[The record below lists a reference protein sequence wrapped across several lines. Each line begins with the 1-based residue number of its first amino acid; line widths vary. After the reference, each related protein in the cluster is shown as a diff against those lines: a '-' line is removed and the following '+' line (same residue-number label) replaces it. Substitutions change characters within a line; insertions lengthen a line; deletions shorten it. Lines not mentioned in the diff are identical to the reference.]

1 MLSGYKRNQAIEIAQ
16 ILAVEGMLFGQELEE
31 YIKLNEIDGII
42 TLQEDEVDE
51 FIDEVIK
58 AVEKQW
64 KKAIAVYDKK
74 DKLTKIFLK
83 AEDAAKEINT
93 SLSNIYASKRINSCV
108 NDRYILSIY
117 KPNTNELSLGLK
129 SIVSNPRK
137 GYFLKI

>member
-1 MLSGYKRNQAIEIAQ
+1 MLSGYTRNQAIEIAQ

-74 DKLTKIFLK
+74 DKITKIFLK

-117 KPNTNELSLGLK
+117 KPHIKELGLGLK

>member
-1 MLSGYKRNQAIEIAQ
+1 MLSGYKRNQAVEIAQ
-16 ILAVEGMLFGQELEE
+16 VLAMEGMLFGQELEE
-31 YIKLNEIDGII
+31 YIRLDELDGLIELKDDERDEI
-42 TLQEDEVDE
+42 
-51 FIDEVIK
+51 IDEVIK

-64 KKAIAVYDKK
+64 KKAVAIYDKK
-74 DKLTKIFLK
+74 AKLTKIFSK

>member
-64 KKAIAVYDKK
+64 KKAVAAYDKK
-74 DKLTKIFLK
+74 ERVTKIFLT
-83 AEDAAKEINT
+83 AEDAVKEIDT

-117 KPNTNELSLGLK
+117 KPNINELAEGLK
-129 SIVSNPRK
+129 SIVRNPME

>member
-1 MLSGYKRNQAIEIAQ
+1 MLSGYKRNQAVEIAPV
-16 ILAVEGMLFGQELEE
+16 LAMEGMLFGQELEE
-31 YIKLNEIDGII
+31 YIRLDEMDGLIE
-42 TLQEDEVDE
+42 LKDDERDE

-64 KKAIAVYDKK
+64 KKAVAVYDKK
-74 DKLTKIFLK
+74 DKITKIFSK

>member
-74 DKLTKIFLK
+74 DKITKIFLK

-108 NDRYILSIY
+108 NNRYILSIY
-117 KPNTNELSLGLK
+117 KPHIKELGLGLK

>member
-31 YIKLNEIDGII
+31 YIKLNKIDGII

-74 DKLTKIFLK
+74 DKITKIFLK

-117 KPNTNELSLGLK
+117 KPHIKELGLGLK

>member
-1 MLSGYKRNQAIEIAQ
+1 MLSGYKRNQAVEIAQ
-16 ILAVEGMLFGQELEE
+16 VLAMEGMLCGQELVE
-31 YIKLNEIDGII
+31 YIRLDEMDGLIE
-42 TLQEDEVDE
+42 LKDDERDE

-64 KKAIAVYDKK
+64 KKAVAVYDQK
-74 DKLTKIFLK
+74 DKITKIFLK

-117 KPNTNELSLGLK
+117 KPHIKELGLGLK

>member
-64 KKAIAVYDKK
+64 KKSD
-74 DKLTKIFLK
+74 
-83 AEDAAKEINT
+83 
-93 SLSNIYASKRINSCV
+93 SC
-108 NDRYILSIY
+108 I
-117 KPNTNELSLGLK
+117 
-129 SIVSNPRK
+129 
-137 GYFLKI
+137 

>member
-1 MLSGYKRNQAIEIAQ
+1 MLSGYKKDQAVEIAQ

-31 YIKLNEIDGII
+31 YIELEEMDWLVKLKN
-42 TLQEDEVDE
+42 DEKDE

-58 AVEKQW
+58 SVEKQW

-74 DKLTKIFLK
+74 ERITKIFLT

-93 SLSNIYASKRINSCV
+93 SLSGIYTSKRINSCV
-108 NDRYILSIY
+108 NNRYILSIY
-117 KPNTNELSLGLK
+117 KPNINELSLGLK
-129 SIVSNPRK
+129 SIASNPRK

>member
-1 MLSGYKRNQAIEIAQ
+1 MLSGYKRNQAVEIAQ
-16 ILAVEGMLFGQELEE
+16 VLAMEGMLFGQELEE
-31 YIKLNEIDGII
+31 YIRLDEMDGLIE
-42 TLQEDEVDE
+42 LKDDERDE

-58 AVEKQW
+58 VVEKQW
-64 KKAIAVYDKK
+64 KKAVAVYDKK
-74 DKLTKIFLK
+74 DKITKIFSK

-93 SLSNIYASKRINSCV
+93 SLSTIYASKRINSCV

>member
-1 MLSGYKRNQAIEIAQ
+1 MLSGYKRNQAVEIAQ
-16 ILAVEGMLFGQELEE
+16 VLAMEGMLFGQELEE
-31 YIKLNEIDGII
+31 YIRLDEMDGLIE
-42 TLQEDEVDE
+42 LKDDERDE

-64 KKAIAVYDKK
+64 KKAVAVYDKK
-74 DKLTKIFLK
+74 DKITKIFSK
-83 AEDAAKEINT
+83 SEDAAKEINT
-93 SLSNIYASKRINSCV
+93 SLSTIYASKRINSCV

>member
-64 KKAIAVYDKK
+64 KKAVAAYDKK
-74 DKLTKIFLK
+74 ERVTKIF
-83 AEDAAKEINT
+83 
-93 SLSNIYASKRINSCV
+93 
-108 NDRYILSIY
+108 
-117 KPNTNELSLGLK
+117 
-129 SIVSNPRK
+129 
-137 GYFLKI
+137 

>member
-74 DKLTKIFLK
+74 DKITKIFLK

-93 SLSNIYASKRINSCV
+93 SLNNIYASKRINSCV

-117 KPNTNELSLGLK
+117 KPHIKELGLGLK

>member
-64 KKAIAVYDKK
+64 KKAVAVYDKK
-74 DKLTKIFLK
+74 DKITKIFSK

>member
-1 MLSGYKRNQAIEIAQ
+1 MLSGYKRNQAVEIAQ
-16 ILAVEGMLFGQELEE
+16 VLAMEGMLFGQELEE
-31 YIKLNEIDGII
+31 YIRLDEMDGLIE
-42 TLQEDEVDE
+42 LKDDERDE

-64 KKAIAVYDKK
+64 KKAVAVYDKK
-74 DKLTKIFLK
+74 DKITKIFSK

-93 SLSNIYASKRINSCV
+93 SLSNIYESKRINSCV

>member
-74 DKLTKIFLK
+74 DKITKIFLK

-93 SLSNIYASKRINSCV
+93 SLSNIYAGKRINSCV

>member
-1 MLSGYKRNQAIEIAQ
+1 MLSGYKRNQAVEIAQ
-16 ILAVEGMLFGQELEE
+16 VLAMEGMLFGQELEE
-31 YIKLNEIDGII
+31 YIRLDEMDGLIE
-42 TLQEDEVDE
+42 LKD
-51 FIDEVIK
+51 DEVIK

-64 KKAIAVYDKK
+64 KKAVAVYDKK
-74 DKLTKIFLK
+74 DKITKIFSK

-117 KPNTNELSLGLK
+117 KPNINELAEGLK
-129 SIVSNPRK
+129 SIVRNPME

>member
-74 DKLTKIFLK
+74 DKITKIFLK

>member
-1 MLSGYKRNQAIEIAQ
+1 MLSGYKRNQAVEIAQ
-16 ILAVEGMLFGQELEE
+16 VLAMEGMLFGQELEE
-31 YIKLNEIDGII
+31 YIRLDEMDGLIE
-42 TLQEDEVDE
+42 LKDDERDE

-64 KKAIAVYDKK
+64 EKAVAVYDKK
-74 DKLTKIFLK
+74 DKITKIFSK

>member
-1 MLSGYKRNQAIEIAQ
+1 MLSGYKRNQAVEIAQ
-16 ILAVEGMLFGQELEE
+16 VLAMEGMLFGQELEE
-31 YIKLNEIDGII
+31 YIRLDEMDGLIE
-42 TLQEDEVDE
+42 LKDDERDE

-58 AVEKQW
+58 AVEKHR
-64 KKAIAVYDKK
+64 KKAVAVYDKK
-74 DKLTKIFLK
+74 DKITKIFSK

>member
-1 MLSGYKRNQAIEIAQ
+1 MLSGYKRNQAVEIAQ
-16 ILAVEGMLFGQELEE
+16 VLAMEGMLFGQELEE
-31 YIKLNEIDGII
+31 YIRLDEMDGLIE
-42 TLQEDEVDE
+42 LKDDERDE

-58 AVEKQW
+58 GVEKQW
-64 KKAIAVYDKK
+64 KKAVAVYDKK
-74 DKLTKIFLK
+74 DKITKIFSK

>member
-1 MLSGYKRNQAIEIAQ
+1 MLSGYKRNQAVEIAQ
-16 ILAVEGMLFGQELEE
+16 VLAMEGMLFGQELEE
-31 YIKLNEIDGII
+31 YIRLDEMDGLIE
-42 TLQEDEVDE
+42 LKDDERDE

-58 AVEKQW
+58 
-64 KKAIAVYDKK
+64 DKK
-74 DKLTKIFLK
+74 DKITKIFSK

-117 KPNTNELSLGLK
+117 KPNINELAEGLK
-129 SIVSNPRK
+129 SIVRNPME

>member
-1 MLSGYKRNQAIEIAQ
+1 MLSGYKRNQAVEIAQ
-16 ILAVEGMLFGQELEE
+16 VLAMEGMLFGQELEE
-31 YIKLNEIDGII
+31 YIRLDEMDGLIE
-42 TLQEDEVDE
+42 LKDDERDE

-58 AVEKQW
+58 TVEKQW
-64 KKAIAVYDKK
+64 KKAVAVYDKK
-74 DKLTKIFLK
+74 DKITKIFSK

-117 KPNTNELSLGLK
+117 KPHIKELGLGLK

>member
-1 MLSGYKRNQAIEIAQ
+1 MLTRWKRNQAVEIAQ

-31 YIKLNEIDGII
+31 YIELEEMDWLVKLKN
-42 TLQEDEVDE
+42 DEKDE

-58 AVEKQW
+58 SVEKQW

-74 DKLTKIFLK
+74 ERITKIFLT

-93 SLSNIYASKRINSCV
+93 SLSGIYTSKRINSCV
-108 NDRYILSIY
+108 NNRYILSIY
-117 KPNTNELSLGLK
+117 KPNINELSLGLK
-129 SIVSNPRK
+129 SIASNPRK

>member
-74 DKLTKIFLK
+74 DKITKIFLK

-117 KPNTNELSLGLK
+117 KPHIKELGLGLK